1 MFFFL
6 VFFSLLLA
14 VSVTNRV
21 AEMDGDD
28 NGTAFYLSKYPL
40 AMCLDGTAGAYTFRA
55 GLETER
61 FLIFHEGG
69 GACESISDCTYVTHT
84 RTHTR
89 TCVHQMQS
97 CIYIYMH
104 THWNGTVKGEACVLP
119 TSVLH
124 YMFHAVYPA
133 YVSCA
138 WLKEGG
144 CVHIKSTAR
153 RLYANAWKPDSTHA
167 ITLKV

>member
-28 NGTAFYLSKYPL
+28 SNGTAFYLSKYPL

-97 CIYIYMH
+97 CIYIYIH
-104 THWNGTVKGEACVLP
+104 TH
-119 TSVLH
+119 
-124 YMFHAVYPA
+124 
-133 YVSCA
+133 
-138 WLKEGG
+138 
-144 CVHIKSTAR
+144 
-153 RLYANAWKPDSTHA
+153 
-167 ITLKV
+167 

>member
-28 NGTAFYLSKYPL
+28 SNGTAFYLSKYPL

-97 CIYIYMH
+97 CIYIYIYIY
-104 THWNGTVKGEACVLP
+104 THIEMAL
-119 TSVLH
+119 
-124 YMFHAVYPA
+124 
-133 YVSCA
+133 
-138 WLKEGG
+138 
-144 CVHIKSTAR
+144 
-153 RLYANAWKPDSTHA
+153 
-167 ITLKV
+167 LKVKLVFFQPVYCTTCFTQCIPPTYAVHD